1 MTVGDIVEA
10 AKERA
15 MLERKLTIESKRQ
28 ENKARRLE
36 AKSDRQADKEM
47 AKIQELNA
55 NFVQEFDYDQD
66 TEEYMDLGSLPWGA
80 RGRKISNIS
89 KNFEK
94 IRISEKLDSVE

>member
-15 MLERKLTIESKRQ
+15 MQERKLTIESKRQ

-80 RGRKISNIS
+80 RGRKISKIPE
-89 KNFEK
+89 NFEK
-94 IRISEKLDSVE
+94 IRISKKLDSVE

>member
-15 MLERKLTIESKRQ
+15 MQERKLTIESKRQ

-80 RGRKISNIS
+80 RGRKISKIS
-89 KNFEK
+89 GNFEK

>member
-15 MLERKLTIESKRQ
+15 MQERKLTIESKRQ

-36 AKSDRQADKEM
+36 AKSDRHADKEM

-66 TEEYMDLGSLPWGA
+66 TEEYMDLSSLPWGA
-80 RGRKISNIS
+80 RGRKISKIS
-89 KNFEK
+89 ENFEK
-94 IRISEKLDSVE
+94 IRISEKFDSVE